1 MPLDE
6 IDDRRR
12 SLAEAA
18 SLRVGFSAELVN
30 ETRVSLIALTEMKR
44 NEKKLTL
51 VTARSSFSRLS
62 VNVAISRPRS
72 PDFRSDSCSTPFR
85 EDTYADEVDGRG

>member
-1 MPLDE
+1 
-6 IDDRRR
+6 
-12 SLAEAA
+12 
-18 SLRVGFSAELVN
+18 
-30 ETRVSLIALTEMKR
+30 MKR

-72 PDFRSDSCSTPFR
+72 PDFRSDSWRTPFR

>member
-1 MPLDE
+1 M
-6 IDDRRR
+6 
-12 SLAEAA
+12 
-18 SLRVGFSAELVN
+18 
-30 ETRVSLIALTEMKR
+30 
-44 NEKKLTL
+44 

-72 PDFRSDSCSTPFR
+72 PDFRSDSSSNRLR